1 MAMCMSHIFDS
12 KSLNNHDCLDGA
24 GGFSSMETGIN
35 SSVDCAGVDSRPP
48 PTTPFFDRDVDADV
62 DVDACVEVE
71 GAFDVEAVCPDVISS
86 SMISSPESR

>member
-35 SSVDCAGVDSRPP
+35 SSVDFAGVDSCPL
-48 PTTPFFDRDVDADV
+48 TTPFFDRDVDADV
-62 DVDACVEVE
+62 DAFVEVD
-71 GAFDVEAVCPDVISS
+71 GAFDVEVVCPDVISS